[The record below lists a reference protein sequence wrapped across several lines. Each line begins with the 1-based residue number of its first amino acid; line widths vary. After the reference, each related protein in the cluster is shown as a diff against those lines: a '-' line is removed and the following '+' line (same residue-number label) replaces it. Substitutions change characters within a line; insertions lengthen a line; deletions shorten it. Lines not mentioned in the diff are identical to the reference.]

1 MKMGGKRRGEFPTN
15 QAPRMIGVALIDIL
29 VVATT
34 TMTMSSMAN
43 AFAFTA
49 VVVPHR
55 RRHRFGNFNQQQ
67 QLQRR
72 HFSKSSLHSSINDD
86 DDDDE
91 IWSFDDINNKLNNDD
106 TTDTRLDALRS
117 ILELSW
123 NQPSM
128 GIVPTTPTNAAIAAT
143 ECISNAI
150 QSSSSSNI
158 MMIDL
163 RLPSY
168 DIIEGQRAYDSMA
181 VYNFGVELAS
191 RMQQIGLVRK
201 SLLLVRNGRECDE
214 MKINT
219 DEYEN
224 DNDDE
229 DNLLSKWRKEEEAD
243 EFRKNLMSS
252 WESSSSVTNSEAN
265 KDSSIVSSTSSSSSS
280 SSSYSK
286 SASSEDSKVIID
298 DTHSASHR
306 LWSMVGNEL
315 NNNDIDTPSSA
326 VDTFNDIIS
335 AVDVNARLQSNE
347 DAIII
352 LSPYDTTDIV
362 ALRRILSR
370 YGPTRIPIIIVNA
383 RFNTNPIE
391 LDNALLVY
399 GMLPLVA
406 KAVRESSSSR
416 KEEDNTTNTPGL
428 RAVIMKRYPKDWTVY
443 VDVNGDGFVEAKNDN
458 DRSGGV
464 GGGSTKSFPS
474 SEWIAQRVQAHVEG
488 QSQRRDIQ

>member
-1 MKMGGKRRGEFPTN
+1 MF
-15 QAPRMIGVALIDIL
+15 GVALLIL
-29 VVATT
+29 VATT
-34 TMTMSSMAN
+34 TMMMSSMTN

-49 VVVPHR
+49 VVFPHR

-72 HFSKSSLHSSINDD
+72 HSKSSLHSSINDD
-86 DDDDE
+86 DDNDE
-91 IWSFDDINNKLNNDD
+91 IWSFDDINNNLNKDD

-117 ILELSW
+117 ILESSW
-123 NQPSM
+123 NQPTM

-150 QSSSSSNI
+150 QSSSSSNV

-168 DIIEGQRAYDSMA
+168 DIVEGHRAYDSMA
-181 VYNFGVELAS
+181 VYNFGVELAH

-201 SLLLVRNGRECDE
+201 SLVLVRNGRECE
-214 MKINT
+214 EIQRVINRRKQFKQINT

-224 DNDDE
+224 DDDDE
-229 DNLLSKWRKEEEAD
+229 DNLLSKWTEEEEAD
-243 EFRKNLMSS
+243 EFRNKLMSS

-265 KDSSIVSSTSSSSSS
+265 EDSSIVSSTSSSSSS
-280 SSSYSK
+280 SVYSK

-306 LWSMVGNEL
+306 LWSMVGNDL
-315 NNNDIDTPSSA
+315 NNNDIDTPSSV
-326 VDTFNDIIS
+326 VDTFNDIIA
-335 AVDVNARLQSNE
+335 AVDVNARLQPNE
-347 DAIII
+347 DALII

-370 YGPTRIPIIIVNA
+370 YGPTRTPIIIVNS
-383 RFNTNPIE
+383 RFDTNPIE

-406 KAVRESSSSR
+406 KAVQQSSSSR
-416 KEEDNTTNTPGL
+416 KEDNNTATTPGL

-443 VDVNGDGFVEAKNDN
+443 VDVIGDGFVEAKNDN
-458 DRSGGV
+458 DRSGIGT
-464 GGGSTKSFPS
+464 TKSFPS
-474 SEWIAQRVQAHVEG
+474 PEWIAQRVQAHLEG
-488 QSQRRDIQ
+488 LSQRRDMQ

>member
-1 MKMGGKRRGEFPTN
+1 MF
-15 QAPRMIGVALIDIL
+15 GVALLIL
-29 VVATT
+29 VATT
-34 TMTMSSMAN
+34 TMMMSSMTN

-49 VVVPHR
+49 VVFPHR

-72 HFSKSSLHSSINDD
+72 HSKSSLHSSINDD
-86 DDDDE
+86 DDNDE
-91 IWSFDDINNKLNNDD
+91 IWSFDDINNNLNKDD

-117 ILELSW
+117 ILESSW
-123 NQPSM
+123 NQPTM

-150 QSSSSSNI
+150 QSSSSSNV

-168 DIIEGQRAYDSMA
+168 DIVEGHRAYDSMA
-181 VYNFGVELAS
+181 VYNFGVELAH

-201 SLLLVRNGRECDE
+201 SLVLVRNGRECE
-214 MKINT
+214 EIQRVINRRKQFKQINT

-224 DNDDE
+224 DDDDE
-229 DNLLSKWRKEEEAD
+229 DNLLSKWTEEEEAD
-243 EFRKNLMSS
+243 EFRNKLMSS

-265 KDSSIVSSTSSSSSS
+265 EDSSIVSSTSSSSSS
-280 SSSYSK
+280 SVYSK

-306 LWSMVGNEL
+306 LWSMVGNDL
-315 NNNDIDTPSSA
+315 NNNDTDTPSSV
-326 VDTFNDIIS
+326 VDTFNDIIA
-335 AVDVNARLQSNE
+335 AVDVNARLQPNE
-347 DAIII
+347 DALII

-370 YGPTRIPIIIVNA
+370 YGPTRTPIIIVNS
-383 RFNTNPIE
+383 RFDTNPIE

-406 KAVRESSSSR
+406 KAVQQSSSSR
-416 KEEDNTTNTPGL
+416 KEDNNTATTPGL

-443 VDVNGDGFVEAKNDN
+443 VDVIGDGFVEAKNDN
-458 DRSGGV
+458 DRSGIGT
-464 GGGSTKSFPS
+464 TKSFPS
-474 SEWIAQRVQAHVEG
+474 PEWIAQRVQAHLEG
-488 QSQRRDIQ
+488 LSQHDETCNN

>member
-1 MKMGGKRRGEFPTN
+1 MKMGGKGEADSP
-15 QAPRMIGVALIDIL
+15 QIKPLVMIAVALLIIL
-29 VVATT
+29 VATT
-34 TMTMSSMAN
+34 TMMMSSMAN
-43 AFAFTA
+43 AFAFAA
-49 VVVPHR
+49 VVFPHR

-72 HFSKSSLHSSINDD
+72 HSKSSLHSSINDD
-86 DDDDE
+86 DDNDE
-91 IWSFDDINNKLNNDD
+91 IWSFDDINNNLNKDE
-106 TTDTRLDALRS
+106 RLDALRS
-117 ILELSW
+117 ILESSW
-123 NQPSM
+123 DQPTM

-150 QSSSSSNI
+150 TSSASSNV

-168 DIIEGQRAYDSMA
+168 DIVEGHRAYDSMA
-181 VYNFGVELAS
+181 VYNFGVELAH

-201 SLLLVRNGRECDE
+201 SLVLVRNGRECE
-214 MKINT
+214 EIQRVINRRKQRKKINT

-224 DNDDE
+224 DEGDE
-229 DNLLSKWRKEEEAD
+229 DNLLNKWTEEEEAD
-243 EFRKNLMSS
+243 EFRKKLMSS

-265 KDSSIVSSTSSSSSS
+265 EDSSIVSSTSSSSSS
-280 SSSYSK
+280 SVYSK

-306 LWSMVGNEL
+306 LWSMVGNDL
-315 NNNDIDTPSSA
+315 NNNDTDTPSSV
-326 VDTFNDIIS
+326 VDTFNDIIA
-335 AVDVNARLQSNE
+335 AVDINARLQPNE

-370 YGPTRIPIIIVNA
+370 YGPTRIPIIIVNS
-383 RFNTNPIE
+383 RFDTNPIE

-406 KAVRESSSSR
+406 KAVQQSSSSR
-416 KEEDNTTNTPGL
+416 KEEEDTNTGL

-443 VDVNGDGFVEAKNDN
+443 VDVIGDGFVEAKNDN
-458 DRSGGV
+458 DRSGV
-464 GGGSTKSFPS
+464 GTTKSFPS
-474 SEWIAQRVQAHVEG
+474 PEWIAQRVQAHLEG
-488 QSQRRDIQ
+488 LSQRQDMQ